1 MSWVYCSYSFTQL
14 SYQKKKYKD
23 EEPTRNN
30 HDRCCFSSS
39 LFIYFQS
46 QEAKKEWLQ
55 ERSELTAT
63 IAAQDEKIAELEK
76 GFSYLDELTD
86 VERENYDSFLEMKNN
101 ADLIFSPEKT
111 LLVYFH
117 AVSNGDI
124 EAIYALTDTTES
136 LDDFSDRY
144 QGSAQSYQDMESA
157 MTYRYYDFV
166 GILEGES
173 TDDSDVNIEIAI
185 SLAGN
190 KWVALYTLVKDG
202 NNWKL
207 KL

>member
-1 MSWVYCSYSFTQL
+1 MKNLREIITIGVVFL
-14 SYQKKKYKD
+14 AA
-23 EEPTRNN
+23 
-30 HDRCCFSSS
+30 F
-39 LFIYFQS
+39 FIYFQS

-55 ERSELTAT
+55 ECN
-63 IAAQDEKIAELEK
+63 
-76 GFSYLDELTD
+76 ELTD
-86 VERENYDSFLEMKNN
+86 EERGNYDSFLETKNS
-101 ADLIFSPEKT
+101 ADLVFSPEKT

-117 AVSNGDI
+117 AVSNSDI
-124 EAIYALTDTTES
+124 EAVYALTDTTES

-166 GILEGES
+166 GILEGKS